1 MDDKEEILCK
11 SIQHNFHKAWCDLMR
26 QKIIAKDWDMFEEC
40 LTEIV
45 DRLKGFIPNRSHM
58 HEEIDREIPVSLIIQ
73 MLRNDAVVPQ
83 DFLQYFGAIMQWL
96 KKLGPP
102 DMDDSVDIMLSNLE
116 KIAPDSYISTMPDTV
131 LAINI
136 HLDTVKLRIDK
147 FKDELSSNIANGD
160 DNK

>member
-1 MDDKEEILCK
+1 MDEQEEKVCK

-26 QKIIAKDWDMFEEC
+26 EKIVAKDWVMFEVC
-40 LTEIV
+40 LEEIL
-45 DRLKGFIPNRSHM
+45 DRLKAFVPNRISL
-58 HEEIDREIPVSLIIQ
+58 HEQMDREIPVSLILQ
-73 MLRNDAVVPQ
+73 MLRNDAVMPS
-83 DFLQYFGAIMQWL
+83 DFLQYFGAILQWL

-102 DMDDSVDIMLSNLE
+102 DMDDIVDTMQSRLQDLPPE
-116 KIAPDSYISTMPDTV
+116 DYINTMPDTI

-160 DNK
+160 DTK